1 SPEIRVIQNVDH
13 IQPELEILGF
23 MNLEPLDEIHVK
35 IQNLRPSNRGV
46 TECSK
51 FTRLRI
57 HEDVLAIRASNRP
70 IRVPRA
76 KTIAGRRRCDAVGRN
91 TGKAWVS
98 VLLESIE
105 VDDSVGH
112 FCYFAHVSR
121 KHSYDVWR
129 SGSGLPAS
137 ADRIDVRRS

>member
-1 SPEIRVIQNVDH
+1 
-13 IQPELEILGF
+13 
-23 MNLEPLDEIHVK
+23 MNLEPLDEIHVEIK
-35 IQNLRPSNRGV
+35 TSRTSDRGV
-46 TECSK
+46 TEGSK
-51 FTRLRI
+51 FAGLWI
-57 HEDVLAIRASNRP
+57 HEDVLAIRTLNRL
-70 IRVPRA
+70 IRVPRD

-98 VLLESIE
+98 DLLESIE

-112 FCYFAHVSR
+112 FCYFADVSR
-121 KHSYDVWR
+121 KRSYDVWR

>member
-1 SPEIRVIQNVDH
+1 DVDH
-13 IQPELEILGF
+13 IQPELESLGF

-35 IQNLRPSNRGV
+35 IQKLRPSNRGI

-51 FTRLRI
+51 FTGLRI
-57 HEDVLAIRASNRP
+57 HEDVLVIRALDRP
-70 IRVPRA
+70 IRVPSG
-76 KTIAGRRRCDAVGRN
+76 KTIAGRRRCDAGGGN

-98 VLLESIE
+98 DLLESIK

-112 FCYFAHVSR
+112 LRYLAQVLR
-121 KHSYDVWR
+121 KRSYDVRR

-137 ADRIDVRRS
+137 ADRIDVG